1 MQEISDRSIRTYT
14 SVKYNRK
21 IILLQGG
28 ELIDTRNNDFDFD
41 FTPIGQAIKKAR
53 TAKGMTRDE
62 LSRIAD
68 YDPRH
73 LQAVENEGQKPS
85 LELFIQLVTMFAVS
99 GDEYIFPDKEV
110 KKSSVRRRLDAEL
123 DKLNDKEL
131 SVIEA
136 TVIGLCK
143 AKEPED

>member
-1 MQEISDRSIRTYT
+1 MD
-14 SVKYNRK
+14 K
-21 IILLQGG
+21 
-28 ELIDTRNNDFDFD
+28 RNNDFDFD
-41 FTPIGQAIKKAR
+41 FRPLGLAIKKAR
-53 TAKGMTRDE
+53 KAQGVTRE
-62 LSRIAD
+62 QLAEIID
-68 YDPRH
+68 YNPRH

-99 GDEYIFPDKEV
+99 VDEYIFPDKEV